1 MLFFSDTYV
10 KGIKKVVK
18 GDFQRISTTIGQIAE
33 QNVLGFYL
41 VEAFA
46 PF

>member
-1 MLFFSDTYV
+1 M
-10 KGIKKVVK
+10 IQWVK

-33 QNVLGFYL
+33 QHVLGFYL

-46 PF
+46 PSEFCWSLFGV